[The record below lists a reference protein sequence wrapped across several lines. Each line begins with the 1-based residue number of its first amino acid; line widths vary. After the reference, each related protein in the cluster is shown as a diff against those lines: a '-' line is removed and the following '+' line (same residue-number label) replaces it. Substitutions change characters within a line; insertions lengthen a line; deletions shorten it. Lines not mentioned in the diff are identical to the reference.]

1 MYYYREAETT
11 NHLYSHWLPES
22 RFFDMGKKSSKQK
35 PMLPGFDDPTTNDSK
50 TPSVEAAPAVPVS
63 KAVTPARDV
72 PLVYAIDAHSLIYQV
87 FHALPEMSGP
97 NGQPV
102 GAIHG
107 FIRDIADILE
117 KQKPDYLFCAF
128 DFSGDTFRHDLFTD
142 YKAHRDEMPLD
153 LQLQIP
159 NIRRMLAAMNVPVL
173 ELDQFEADDILATLA
188 RECDERGWNLL
199 VVSSDKDCR
208 QFISEHV
215 KLYNIRKQEIYDA
228 KRLEEEWGIKPEQV
242 VDFQALVGDSVDNVP
257 GVPLIGPKIAK
268 ELLTKYGTLEE
279 VLAHAHEVSGTKR
292 RENLMNFKDQ
302 AYLSRDLARLD
313 RNTPIEIDWDAGRV
327 GGVNRQAVA
336 ELAQEFG
343 FRRLGDVL
351 ANMTVADAP
360 ALWQTNYQTVATVEA
375 LEELV
380 HKLSQQTW
388 ISIDTETTSQFPRL
402 ATLVGYS
409 LSWNAGEAYY
419 IPVKAPPGEPQLDP
433 ALVRDQLR
441 PVLENPAILK
451 LGQNLKYDIIVLRNE
466 GIHVRGVAFDTMVA
480 DYLLEPGERNHN
492 LDDLAK
498 KFLNHKNISI
508 EALIGSGKSQRTMD
522 QVAVSLVT
530 DYAAED
536 ADVAL
541 RLKEILERRL
551 GDEGLM
557 PLFND
562 LEMPLVDILA
572 DMEYIGIKIDVPRL
586 QSLSEQFA
594 GQIATLERE
603 IYAIA
608 GQEFNIDSR
617 QQLAKILFEE
627 RGLPIGKRTRTG
639 PSTDVDV
646 LEELSKLDPLPAK
659 IIEYRQFAK
668 LKSTYVDA
676 LPALVHPVTQRVHT
690 SFKQDVAA
698 TGRLSSKDPNL
709 QNIPIR
715 TETGRLIR
723 SAFIPG
729 HEGWQ
734 LLTADYSQIELRV
747 LAHFSGDETLQRA
760 FQEGQDIHTLV
771 ASQVYGVPLDQ
782 VTSDQRR
789 SAKAI
794 NFGVIYGQSSFG
806 LANSLD
812 IEKADAAEFIDAYFT
827 RYPGVDAFFER
838 VLADARREG
847 YVSTISGRRR
857 PVSGIRSQEARGDKR
872 QRNLPERIAINT
884 VIQGS
889 AADLIKQA
897 MLRVHARLQRE
908 GLQAKLLLQIHDEL
922 VFEAPSTELAQ
933 LAALAVE
940 EMSGAGEGLS
950 VALGVDVKTGD
961 NWAQCEPFA

>member
-1 MYYYREAETT
+1 MA
-11 NHLYSHWLPES
+11 
-22 RFFDMGKKSSKQK
+22 KKASKQK
-35 PMLPGFDDPTTNDSK
+35 PSLPGFEGDASSNPTAAAT
-50 TPSVEAAPAVPVS
+50 SVAAPPAPRS
-63 KAVTPARDV
+63 AAKEPRPARDV
-72 PLVYAIDAHSLIYQV
+72 PVVYAIDAHSLIYQV

-102 GAIHG
+102 GAIQG
-107 FIRDIADILE
+107 FIRDIVEIIE

-128 DFSGDTFRHDLFTD
+128 DFSGDTFRHDLYTE
-142 YKAHRDEMPLD
+142 YKAHRDEMPAD

-173 ELDQFEADDILATLA
+173 ELDQYEADDILATLA
-188 RECDERGWNLL
+188 RECDERGWNLF
-199 VVSSDKDCR
+199 VVTSDKDCR

-215 KLYNIRKQEIYDA
+215 RLFNIRKQEIFDT
-228 KRLEEEWGIKPEQV
+228 KRLEEEWGVKPEQV

-268 ELLTKYGTLEE
+268 ELINQYGTLDE
-279 VLAHAHEVSGTKR
+279 VLAHAHEVAGQKR
-292 RENLMNFKDQ
+292 RENLTNFKEQ
-302 AYLSRDLARLD
+302 ALLSRELVRLD
-313 RNTPIEIDWDAGRV
+313 RNTPIEIDWEAGRV

-336 ELAQEFG
+336 ELAREFG

-360 ALWQTNYQTVATVEA
+360 AFWQANYRTVATEEA
-375 LEELV
+375 LDDLV
-380 HKLSQQTW
+380 QTMSQQEW
-388 ISIDTETTSQFPRL
+388 LSVDTETTSQFPRA

-409 LSWNAGEAYY
+409 FAWQAGEAVYV
-419 IPVKAPPGEPQLDP
+419 PVLAPPGEPQLP
-433 ALVRDQLR
+433 GELVREKLR
-441 PVLENPAILK
+441 PILENPAIRK
-451 LGQNLKYDIIVLRNE
+451 LGQNLKYDMIVLRNE
-466 GIHVRGVAFDTMVA
+466 GVHLRGVAFDTMVA

-498 KFLNHKNISI
+498 KFLNHKNIAI
-508 EALIGSGKSQRTMD
+508 EALIGSGKSQRSMD

-551 GDEGLM
+551 KDDGLM
-557 PLFND
+557 PLFES
-562 LEMPLVDILA
+562 LEMPLIDILA
-572 DMEYIGIKIDVPRL
+572 DMEYAGIKIDVERL
-586 QSLSEQFA
+586 QQLSGQFA
-594 GQIATLERE
+594 TQIAAVERE

-617 QQLAKILFEE
+617 NQLAQILFVD
-627 RGLPIGKRTRTG
+627 RKLPVGKRTRTG

-646 LEELSKLDPLPAK
+646 LEELAKSGDPLPAK

-676 LPALVHPVTQRVHT
+676 LPELVHPITKRVHT

-715 TETGRLIR
+715 TETGRMIR

-729 HEGWQ
+729 HLGWK

-747 LAHFSGDETLQRA
+747 LAHFSGDETLRRA
-760 FQEGQDIHTLV
+760 FTEGQDIHTLV
-771 ASQVYGVPLDQ
+771 ASQVYGLPLDA
-782 VTSDQRR
+782 VTKEQRR

-812 IEKADAAEFIDAYFT
+812 IGKSDAAEFIDAYFAK
-827 RYPGVDAFFER
+827 YPGVDAFFEQI
-838 VLADARREG
+838 LADARTNG
-847 YVSTISGRRR
+847 FVQTISGRRR
-857 PVSGIRSQEARGDKR
+857 PVSGVRSKEYRGDKR

-897 MLRVHARLQRE
+897 MLRVAARLKRE
-908 GLQAKLLLQIHDEL
+908 QLQARLLLQIHDEL
-922 VFEAPSTELAQ
+922 VFEAPEAELPQ
-933 LAALAVE
+933 LAALVTE
-940 EMSGAGEGLS
+940 EMSLAGEGLS
-950 VALGVDVKTGD
+950 VALGVDVKTGN
-961 NWAQCEPFA
+961 NWAECEPW